1 MKAYQAFIL
10 SPDGGE
16 GRVNRNLLLP
26 LLLGEGGR
34 RPGEGVAAD
43 GARVFSVDGVVRCI
57 IWVVRSPSSE
67 RPTSVP
73 RLAFSNRACSGFFP
87 NLLGEDHGR

>member
-43 GARVFSVDGVVRCI
+43 GARVFSLDGVVRCV
-57 IWVVRSPSSE
+57 IWVVEMSKPQ
-67 RPTSVP
+67 
-73 RLAFSNRACSGFFP
+73 GM
-87 NLLGEDHGR
+87 